1 MATTCSRWLGLTAAA
16 ITIACQA
23 SADLADLRRA
33 GSLRV
38 LTAVNSVFFKIDDA
52 ERPGFD
58 AELLASFGERHGLT
72 LKAIRAD
79 WNELLPSLAAG
90 KGDVIAGGF
99 SDTPERRRAA
109 AFTREVFPTR
119 NVVVTRKPTPVVTTL
134 DELLRERIG
143 TVRGSS
149 MLDALLAARVPA
161 KRIDDSLKPGG
172 QVTALVSGKV
182 SAVVMG
188 VENAIAEQRRDGAL
202 QLGLF
207 LGPPASLAYGVR
219 RDDVELLRAL
229 DAYIDNA
236 RKSSV
241 WSRLVVKYFGD
252 AALDVL
258 KKARAE

>member
-1 MATTCSRWLGLTAAA
+1 MRHLLTTLALVSLAAPAAA
-16 ITIACQA
+16 D
-23 SADLADLRRA
+23 DLPALKAR
-33 GSLRV
+33 GTLRV
-38 LTAVNSVFFKIDDA
+38 LHVPASGINEFFQDDA
-52 ERPGFD
+52 LKPGFD
-58 AELLASFGERHGLT
+58 RELLEGFARLHGLEVRT
-72 LKAIRAD
+72 VPIAAWD
-79 WNELLPSLAAG
+79 ELAAALVAG
-90 KGDVIAGGF
+90 RGDVIAGRY
-99 SDTPERRRAA
+99 TVTEARRRLI